1 MIFVKVKI
9 WDHEVGVVSWNSTAG
24 YSTFEIREDFIKHNI
39 NISPITM
46 PWERILRGQRIFEF
60 SELNYN
66 TYNGL
71 PGLLSDSLPDAY
83 GNRLIITWLETQ
95 GRNPDSFSPI
105 EKLSY
110 IGKRGMGALEF
121 EPSNNPHGDI
131 SSQIELSKLI
141 ELADK
146 VLDDRKKLNLNLNK
160 DEELALSELIK
171 IGTSAGGQRPKAIIA
186 YNPESGEIRSGQ
198 VNTPEGF
205 GYYILKFDGIKSV
218 ALGDPEGFGKIE
230 MAYHK
235 MAISCGIDMM
245 PCNLIH
251 ENNRSHFITKRFDR
265 SDDNKK
271 IHLQTLCAIA
281 HYDYQLPGAYSYES
295 AFAEMRDMGLPYYDF
310 EQLYKRMVFN
320 LIARNQDDHT
330 KNISFIL
337 KQGGEW
343 RLSPAYD
350 VCWSFNPKGD
360 WTSSHQMT
368 INNKRDN
375 FTHDDL
381 LLFAKNQGIKK
392 AEVLIEQVKDAVSTW
407 SKHAKLL
414 DVEPGRIRLIEKTHR
429 MHIK

>member
-9 WDHEVGVVSWNSTAG
+9 WDHNVGVVSWDSKPG
-24 YSTFEIREDFIKHNI
+24 YSTFEIREDFIRQNI

-60 SELNYN
+60 PELNYN
-66 TYNGL
+66 TFNGL

-83 GNRLIITWLETQ
+83 GKKLIITWLEKQ
-95 GRNPDSFSPI
+95 GRNPDSFSPV

-121 EPSNNPHGDI
+121 EPANNPYEEI
-131 SSQIELSKLI
+131 SSRIELSKLI

-146 VLDDRKKLNLNLNK
+146 VLENREKLNLNLNR
-160 DEELALSELIK
+160 DEELVLSELIK

-186 YNPESGEIRSGQ
+186 YNLKSGEIRSGQ
-198 VNTPEGF
+198 VKTPEGF
-205 GYYILKFDGIKSV
+205 DYYIIKFDGIKNGG
-218 ALGDPEGFGKIE
+218 LGDPEGFGKIE

-235 MAISCGIDMM
+235 MAISCGIDMK

-265 SDDNKK
+265 TDDNKK

-281 HYDYQLPGAYSYES
+281 HYDYQMPGAYSYES
-295 AFAEMRDMGLPYYDF
+295 ALTEMRDMGLPYYDF

-320 LIARNQDDHT
+320 IIARNQDDHT

-350 VCWSFNPKGD
+350 VCWSFNPDGD

-368 INNKRDN
+368 INNKRDD
-375 FTHDDL
+375 FTYNDM

-392 AEVLIEQVKDAVSTW
+392 AGVIIEQVKDAVSTW
-407 SKHAKLL
+407 SKHAKSL
-414 DVEPGRIRLIEKTHR
+414 DVEPGRIKFIEKTHR
-429 MHIK
+429 MNI

>member
-9 WDHEVGVVSWNSTAG
+9 WGHDVGVVSWNSKAG
-24 YSTFEIREDFIKHNI
+24 YSTFEIREDFIRQNI

-46 PWERILRGQRIFEF
+46 PLELILRGQRIFEF
-60 SELNYN
+60 PELNYN
-66 TYNGL
+66 TFNGL

-83 GNRLIITWLETQ
+83 GTRLITTWLENQ
-95 GRNPDSFSPI
+95 GRDPDSFSPV

-121 EPSNNPHGDI
+121 EPAVNLNENI
-131 SSQIELSKLI
+131 SSRIELSKLI

-146 VLDDRKKLNLNLNK
+146 VLENREKLHLNLNK
-160 DEELALSELIK
+160 EEELVLSELIK

-186 YNPESGEIRSGQ
+186 YNPESGEIKSGQ

-205 GYYILKFDGIKSV
+205 GYYIIKFDGIKNGG
-218 ALGDPEGFGKIE
+218 LGDPQGFGKIE
-230 MAYHK
+230 MAYYK
-235 MAISCGIDMM
+235 MAKSCGIDMM

-265 SDDNKK
+265 TNDNKK

-281 HYDYQLPGAYSYES
+281 HYDYQMPGAYSYENT
-295 AFAEMRDMGLPYYDF
+295 FAEMRDMGLPYYDF
-310 EQLYKRMVFN
+310 EQLYKRIVFN
-320 LIARNQDDHT
+320 IIARNQDDHT

-337 KQGGEW
+337 KQGEEW

-350 VCWSFNPKGD
+350 VCWSFNPDGD
-360 WTSSHQMT
+360 WTSLHQMT
-368 INNKRDN
+368 INNKRYD
-375 FTHDDL
+375 FTHNDL

-392 AEVLIEQVKDAVSTW
+392 AEVLVEQVKEAVSTW
-407 SKHAKLL
+407 SKHAKSL
-414 DVEPGRIRLIEKTHR
+414 DVEPGIVRLIEKTHR